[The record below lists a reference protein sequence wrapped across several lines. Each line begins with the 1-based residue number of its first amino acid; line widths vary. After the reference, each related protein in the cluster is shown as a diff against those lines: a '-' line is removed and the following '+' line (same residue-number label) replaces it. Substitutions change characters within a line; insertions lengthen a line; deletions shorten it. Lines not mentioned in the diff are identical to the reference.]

1 MNKKL
6 TENAL
11 IKRINKLMPEAKP
24 IKASEFYDDTEV
36 VGIWFK
42 GSEDY
47 ASDDLRIFDYY
58 EEFGYDIHPKL
69 EKILTNAGWY
79 GEPHDAGTLMAYE
92 N

>member
-24 IKASEFYDDTEV
+24 IKASEFYDDAEV

-42 GSEDY
+42 GE
-47 ASDDLRIFDYY
+47 
-58 EEFGYDIHPKL
+58 
-69 EKILTNAGWY
+69 
-79 GEPHDAGTLMAYE
+79 
-92 N
+92 